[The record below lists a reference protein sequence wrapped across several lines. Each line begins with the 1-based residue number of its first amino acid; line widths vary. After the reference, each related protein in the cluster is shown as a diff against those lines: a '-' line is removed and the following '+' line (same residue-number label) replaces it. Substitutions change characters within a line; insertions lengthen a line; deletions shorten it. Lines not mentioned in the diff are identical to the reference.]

1 MPVVSVIIPTY
12 NHAMYIERTLESVFQ
27 QTYKN
32 YEIIVIDDGSTDNTQ
47 EVIKSYENKITYIC
61 KENEGTAKSRNLGL
75 KIAKGRYVA
84 FLDSDDLWMPQKLEL
99 QVTLLDKNIDI
110 GLVCT
115 DFEIFCENEEGIKI
129 IEKRVET
136 SFDFSFNRLFSG
148 NFVQNS
154 SVMVRRECF
163 DKVGLFDEVFPIAK
177 DYDMWLRIRRFYEF
191 GHIPQILARYRIH
204 QGNVLGIDPEK
215 GFSWY
220 LTTTETFLQKFPSI
234 AHEYGIDKNQYFN
247 DVYFKCGVKNYQDR
261 QYKMAVKRFA
271 KSLAYKPF
279 CWKSFS
285 YCCSSMLKASIQRF
299 S

>member
-75 KIAKGRYVA
+75 KIAKGKYVA

-129 IEKRVET
+129 IEKRINLRRIGSRIIKQSSPACSGGNTT
-136 SFDFSFNRLFSG
+136 SISYRG
-148 NFVQNS
+148 NHN
-154 SVMVRRECF
+154 
-163 DKVGLFDEVFPIAK
+163 
-177 DYDMWLRIRRFYEF
+177 
-191 GHIPQILARYRIH
+191 
-204 QGNVLGIDPEK
+204 
-215 GFSWY
+215 
-220 LTTTETFLQKFPSI
+220 
-234 AHEYGIDKNQYFN
+234 
-247 DVYFKCGVKNYQDR
+247 
-261 QYKMAVKRFA
+261 
-271 KSLAYKPF
+271 
-279 CWKSFS
+279 SFS
-285 YCCSSMLKASIQRF
+285 II
-299 S
+299 